1 MFYVRTQTQ
10 KLHLFYIL
18 FVIRPP
24 PESDP
29 SRIIILICFLLL
41 SFLPASHNNWKSQLL
56 CQNSQ
61 ENTLIFSKQ
70 SVPFP
75 QDNNIHTL
83 VLTVPH
89 RTSNTS
95 QIIMNN
101 PEASN
106 DNAGAVSLI
115 EQVRAA
121 TQSNPSLARE
131 LSTFL
136 LDTAPDSQPVT
147 KEQHPVFFDATKNP
161 GKLFVLIPN
170 KTWCSERS
178 RANV

>member
-1 MFYVRTQTQ
+1 MPELSRKYSDIF
-10 KLHLFYIL
+10 KLLH
-18 FVIRPP
+18 
-24 PESDP
+24 
-29 SRIIILICFLLL
+29 
-41 SFLPASHNNWKSQLL
+41 Q
-56 CQNSQ
+56 
-61 ENTLIFSKQ
+61 Q

-83 VLTVPH
+83 VAVPH
-89 RTSNTS
+89 QASNTS

-101 PEASN
+101 LEGSN
-106 DNAGAVSLI
+106 SNADAVSLI

-121 TQSNPSLARE
+121 TQSNPSFAGE

-147 KEQHPVFFDATKNP
+147 KEQHPLFFDATKTNP

-170 KTWCSERS
+170 RTWCSERS
-178 RANV
+178 RANVKFIQHQSTTRTNHHHRRRHHHQSKL

>member
-1 MFYVRTQTQ
+1 MPELSRKYSHIF
-10 KLHLFYIL
+10 KL
-18 FVIRPP
+18 
-24 PESDP
+24 
-29 SRIIILICFLLL
+29 
-41 SFLPASHNNWKSQLL
+41 LPQ
-56 CQNSQ
+56 
-61 ENTLIFSKQ
+61 Q

-75 QDNNIHTL
+75 QDNNIHHTL
-83 VLTVPH
+83 VAVPH
-89 RTSNTS
+89 QASNTS
-95 QIIMNN
+95 QIIIMNN
-101 PEASN
+101 PVDSN
-106 DNAGAVSLI
+106 SNADAVSLI

-170 KTWCSERS
+170 RTWCSERS
-178 RANV
+178 RANVKFIQHQSTTRTNHHHRRRHHHQSKL